1 MHEHDTEM
9 EGSTTTGGARGRAGD
24 NNTDAANMPA
34 ASEKKVDRECR
45 KCQQYLTNV
54 LNRVGG
60 SRPQSLLRALG
71 VISHPDSSS
80 SSSSSGSSSKVYEI
94 IGGRGVLISLQN
106 DKESTADLQQQ
117 QVGIKQVDGINDD
130 KNSNMHHGTVVDK
143 MKKKHTIHKNYK
155 TEEGQNIK
163 INNNN
168 NIPLSRRITKVAEY
182 MDGLVPNGDLL
193 TTSPVAVDNT
203 DQNDISSNEK
213 VSSNKVTTIA
223 IECIQC
229 GSDTRA
235 EGGARAFVRGPDP
248 LSIVLCSNRLSSQ
261 REVEEVLVHELVHI
275 YDVHSKKMD
284 LRDCRQLAYSE
295 VRAAREAECRNR

>member
-1 MHEHDTEM
+1 MHDQTTQM
-9 EGSTTTGGARGRAGD
+9 EGSTTTGGTRGRAGD
-24 NNTDAANMPA
+24 NNTDAANMLA
-34 ASEKKVDRECR
+34 ASENKVDKECQ

-71 VISHPDSSS
+71 VISHPA

-94 IGGRGVLISLQN
+94 INGGRGVLISLQN
-106 DKESTADLQQQ
+106 DKELSATADLQQQ

-143 MKKKHTIHKNYK
+143 MKKKHTIHKKYK